1 VLTGGDGPSGHQA
14 HHRAGTHPPDE
25 LQQRQQD
32 VELSFDGDRPER
44 PVGPATAK
52 ASFRASRTSGALE
65 DAVEHD
71 EQRGQAADSVQADNA
86 ARPGGR
92 NRRGWRGG

>member
-1 VLTGGDGPSGHQA
+1 MAIGGVAQ
-14 HHRAGTHPPDE
+14 
-25 LQQRQQD
+25 
-32 VELSFDGDRPER
+32 
-44 PVGPATAK
+44 
-52 ASFRASRTSGALE
+52 SGALE

-71 EQRGQAADSVQADNA
+71 EQRGQAADPVQADNA